1 MAAAAAA
8 AVAARRLRT
17 RPRPPPLP
25 GGAGRAASG
34 SAPSASSAP
43 PSATTEKSISTS
55 SSLVGFFLGV
65 GLRRDVRRRAAAHS
79 VQNRCVP
86 EFGRYS
92 SPHSTQ
98 RRFMWAS
105 SARTRRCGGPRR
117 PCPYIWRSLQFEH
130 HLYRSD
136 MLALHPAHFLTPSVL
151 RSPRV
156 SIGRSAT
163 ASHVTQYAYGSVSV
177 RPSETHSRRRYVEL
191 EHVMHE

>member
-1 MAAAAAA
+1 MAPAAAPRPLRRPLPPRPGRAAAAAA
-8 AVAARRLRT
+8 AS
-17 RPRPPPLP
+17 
-25 GGAGRAASG
+25 ASA
-34 SAPSASSAP
+34 SAPSS
-43 PSATTEKSISTS
+43 TTAEKSISTS
-55 SSLVGFFLGV
+55 SSLAGFFLGV

-98 RRFMWAS
+98 LRFMWAS
-105 SARTRRCGGPRR
+105 SARTRRCGGPSL

-130 HLYRSD
+130 HLYLSD
-136 MLALHPAHFLTPSVL
+136 MLALHPAHFFTPSVL

-156 SIGRSAT
+156 SIGLSAT

-177 RPSETHSRRRYVEL
+177 SPSETHSRRRYVEL
-191 EHVMHE
+191 EHVRHE

>member
-1 MAAAAAA
+1 M
-8 AVAARRLRT
+8 
-17 RPRPPPLP
+17 
-25 GGAGRAASG
+25 
-34 SAPSASSAP
+34 
-43 PSATTEKSISTS
+43 
-55 SSLVGFFLGV
+55 
-65 GLRRDVRRRAAAHS
+65 RRDVRRRAAAHS

-86 EFGRYS
+86 ELGRYS

-156 SIGRSAT
+156 SIGLSAT

-177 RPSETHSRRRYVEL
+177 SPSETHSRSRYVEL